1 MQNPTPK
8 HFKPRRRFRWRVFL
22 AWTFFLLLTVGGA
35 SAAYAYY
42 TAKSSID
49 KTFSAAQGA
58 KTTEISSTKPISIL
72 LMGTDTG
79 ALGRTDKG
87 RTDTMMVVTINPKTK
102 KSTMVSI
109 PRDTLV
115 KVAGTN
121 DTEKINAAYTIGGAT
136 TAMKTVENLLNIPI
150 NYYVTIN
157 MGGLEKVVNEI
168 GGIDVKV
175 PFSWT
180 DSHTHMSFKK
190 GNAHLNGK
198 QALAFARM
206 RYEDPNGDYGRQ
218 KRQQQVIQQ
227 IVKKV
232 TKSGNVSMYRKLLT
246 LLSNNMKTNLSF
258 SNMVSLAENDK
269 DSVKKV
275 KKSTLKGV
283 GAYIDEQ
290 SFQVPTTSALQKTS
304 NLLRKALNLSTE
316 SLNNFNTKE
325 NKLNTANGFDW
336 NGNNPDYTVYDSTS
350 STSDSSNN
358 TSTNDANTAPSG
370 GQQPVVNSGY

>member
-1 MQNPTPK
+1 MQNPTPR
-8 HFKPRRRFRWRVFL
+8 HAKPKRPFRWRVFF
-22 AWTFFLLLTVGGA
+22 AWAFFTILIVGSA
-35 SAAYAYY
+35 SAAAVYF

-58 KTTEISSTKPISIL
+58 KTTGISNTKPVSIL

-102 KSTMVSI
+102 KSAMVSI

-115 KVAGTN
+115 KIAGTD
-121 DTEKINAAYTIGGAT
+121 DTEKINAAYTVGGAS
-136 TAMKTVENLLNIPI
+136 TAMKTVENLLNVPI

-157 MGGLEKVVNEI
+157 MGGLEKVVNAI
-168 GGIDVKV
+168 GGIDVTV

-180 DSHTHMSFKK
+180 DSHTHMSFTK
-190 GNAHLNGK
+190 GKAHLNGK

-218 KRQQQVIQQ
+218 ARQQQVIQQ

-232 TKSGNVSMYRKLLT
+232 TKSGSVSMYRKLLT

-258 SNMVSLAENDK
+258 NDMVSLAQNDR
-269 DSVKKV
+269 DAVKKV
-275 KKSTLKGV
+275 SKSSLKGV
-283 GAYIDEQ
+283 GAYIDEA
-290 SFQVPTTSALQKTS
+290 SYQVPTTATLQSKS
-304 NLLRKALNLSTE
+304 DLLRKALSLSPETL
-316 SLNNFNTKE
+316 SNFNTKQ
-325 NKLNTANGFDW
+325 NKLNTTNGFDW
-336 NGNNPDYTVYDSTS
+336 KSGNNPVYTVYDSSGTT
-350 STSDSSNN
+350 TSD
-358 TSTNDANTAPSG
+358 
-370 GQQPVVNSGY
+370 QQQTTTDSASQADTTTPAGY